1 MAIAVMSRV
10 FAMSAASISSTE
22 RLVLLALANHAD
34 ATGNRVFPSVAT
46 IVDETSLARR
56 TIQLALRALAGRG
69 FIVAV
74 GRRSRGTV
82 VYRINLAR
90 LVERERAAHLRPEHG
105 AADSQQP
112 ACGASATRDICTNAV
127 QPVHLSGAPNAPD
140 PSSDP
145 SRKPSSKSTAPN
157 GAGFADR
164 SDPQANDRALLALAH
179 HAADAL
185 GQSAPIS
192 ELSEWVKAQAARA
205 NIIYDAG
212 RVALAVTVMCCQ
224 RDRVGRRG
232 GPPQGSR
239 EFVEARSKW
248 ATPA

>member
-74 GRRSRGTV
+74 GRRSRGTM

-140 PSSDP
+140 PSSDRHV
-145 SRKPSSKSTAPN
+145 SRQVRAQRPTALDLRTGQIHRQTTVPCWHWHITRQMRSANQRLSVNCRN
-157 GAGFADR
+157 G
-164 SDPQANDRALLALAH
+164 
-179 HAADAL
+179 
-185 GQSAPIS
+185 
-192 ELSEWVKAQAARA
+192 
-205 NIIYDAG
+205 
-212 RVALAVTVMCCQ
+212 
-224 RDRVGRRG
+224 
-232 GPPQGSR
+232 
-239 EFVEARSKW
+239 
-248 ATPA
+248 